1 MWIYLWKGEAILN
14 TITKIKSEGG
24 VCSLLVGKK
33 NVFLNI
39 KSVKENL
46 MEKNPVNRMLNEMG

>member
-14 TITKIKSEGG
+14 TITKIKSEGR
-24 VCSLLVGKK
+24 VFSLLVGKK

>member
-33 NVFLNI
+33 KCFFKHKISERKFNG
-39 KSVKENL
+39 
-46 MEKNPVNRMLNEMG
+46 KNPMNRMLNEMG